1 MPARTWGETMPD
13 VYLGVGHG
21 VKPGGGFDPGA
32 QAPSRNEYELNW
44 QVVSAI
50 ATALKRSNV
59 TFHNEQASGKGHDP
73 NFVGAAVKANQL
85 DVKLAIEVHHN
96 ASDSHRGKGCEMLI
110 HPQTGEQNRK
120 LGRRIAALLHRDLG
134 LDVRHGDGLKEAD
147 FGFLRRTDM
156 PAIMPEVSFIDNP
169 TDRKISGRSD
179 YATKAGEAIARA
191 VSEHLGKPFVPP
203 GSAGPVSAASTL
215 LAPPRSTEAK
225 VQTYLLGRPHGG
237 YSDAK
242 VKTIAHAYFTVAAP
256 VGLDPLVA
264 VSQMILETANLSSFW
279 SQPPRHNMA
288 GVGVT
293 GAPGVGIS
301 FASPDAG
308 IRAQLG
314 RLLAYALKQEQGTAA
329 QRKLVDEALKVRP
342 LPATLRGSAPIL
354 GGLAGRW
361 AADPLYAE
369 KIARIANEIA

>member
-1 MPARTWGETMPD
+1 MPD

-50 ATALKRSNV
+50 AAALNRSKV

-85 DVKLAIEVHHN
+85 NVKLAVEVHHN
-96 ASDSHRGKGCEMLI
+96 ASGSHAGKGCEMLI

-120 LGRRIAALLHRDLG
+120 LGRRIAALLHQDLG
-134 LDVRHGDGLKEAD
+134 LIVRHGDGLKEED
-147 FGFLRRTDM
+147 FGFLRETDM

-169 TDRKISGRSD
+169 TDRKISGRPD

-191 VSEHLGKPFVPP
+191 ITEHLGKHFVGP
-203 GSAGPVSAASTL
+203 GSAGPVSTGSTL
-215 LAPPRSTEAK
+215 LAPARTTEAK
-225 VQTYLLGRPHGG
+225 VQGYLLGRPHGG
-237 YSDAK
+237 YTDAK
-242 VKTIAHAYFTVAAP
+242 VKTIGHAYFTVAGPA
-256 VGLDPLVA
+256 GLDPLVA
-264 VSQMILETANLSSFW
+264 VSQMVLETANLSSFW

-288 GVGVT
+288 GIGVT
-293 GAPGVGIS
+293 GAPGVGKS
-301 FASPDAG
+301 FASPEAG

-314 RLLAYALKQEQGTAA
+314 RLLAYALTQGQGTAA
-329 QRKLVDEALKVRP
+329 QLKLVNEALKVRP

-354 GGLAGRW
+354 SGLAGRW
-361 AADPLYAE
+361 AKDPHYAE